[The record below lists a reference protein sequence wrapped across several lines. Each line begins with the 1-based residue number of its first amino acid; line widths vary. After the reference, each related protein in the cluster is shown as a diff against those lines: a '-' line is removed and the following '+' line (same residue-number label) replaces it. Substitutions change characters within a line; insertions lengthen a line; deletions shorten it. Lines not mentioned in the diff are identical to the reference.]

1 MLRRRML
8 IMLAVVLLIILLLGG
23 YKAFSIYQQIQ
34 VFSAPKPP
42 ISVAVVTVVEQPWQQ
57 RLPAVGTLKAL
68 QGVSLSLEIAG
79 TVKELQFESGQK
91 VKAGQPLVQL
101 DSAVESAL
109 LQTAQAD
116 LGLAQLDYGRGS
128 QLVGSQAISKGEFDR
143 LSAQLQKNKATVNQL
158 KASLAKKH
166 IVAPFSGTIGIRQVD
181 VGDYLASG
189 TVIATLQDV
198 SSLYVD
204 FYVPEQ
210 AVPKVAVGQAVQ
222 VEVSAYPKQTFPGTI
237 SAINPKVEDSTRN
250 VLVRATLANP
260 DNQLLPGMFAS
271 LQVLLPDP
279 MPQVVIPESAI
290 TYTLYGNSA
299 YVVAQKKTEDGSIEK
314 DSDGQPILIAERRFI
329 ETGERRGGLVL
340 VSKGLDS
347 GEQVVS
353 AGQIKLDTGAHI
365 TISPDKNLPAAPG
378 QPPHTDGSRN

>member
-1 MLRRRML
+1 MLHRRML
-8 IMLAVVLLIILLLGG
+8 IMLGVVLLIVLLLAG

-34 VFSAPKPP
+34 VFSKPKPP
-42 ISVAVVTVVEQPWQQ
+42 VSVAVATAVEQPWQQ
-57 RLPAVGTLKAL
+57 RLPSVGTLKAL
-68 QGVSLSLEIAG
+68 QGVNLSLEIAG
-79 TVKELQFESGQK
+79 TVKDVQFESGQK

-109 LQTAQAD
+109 LETAQAD

-189 TVIATLQDV
+189 TVIATLQDI

-204 FYVPEQ
+204 FYIPEH
-210 AVPKVAVGQAVQ
+210 AVPKVAIGQTVQ
-222 VEVSAYPKQTFPGTI
+222 VQVSAYPGQQFPGRI

-260 DNQLLPGMFAS
+260 DNTLLPGMFTS
-271 LQVLLPDP
+271 LDVLLPNP
-279 MPQVVIPESAI
+279 TAQIVVPESAI
-290 TYTLYGNSA
+290 TYTLYGNSVYA
-299 YVVAQKKTEDGSIEK
+299 VAEKKNESGALEK
-314 DSDGQPILIAERRFI
+314 DANGQPLLIAERRFV

-340 VSKGLDS
+340 VSKGLS
-347 GEQVVS
+347 AGEQVVS
-353 AGQIKLDTGAHI
+353 AGQLKLDNGTPIA
-365 TISPDKNLPAAPG
+365 ISPDKNLPAG
-378 QPPHTDGSRN
+378 H

>member
-8 IMLAVVLLIILLLGG
+8 IMLGVVLLIVLLLGG

-34 VFSAPKPP
+34 VFSKPKPAV
-42 ISVAVVTVVEQPWQQ
+42 SVAVATVVEQPWQQ
-57 RLPAVGTLKAL
+57 RLPAVGSLKAL
-68 QGVSLSLEIAG
+68 QGVNLSLEVAG
-79 TVKELQFESGQK
+79 TVKDVQFESGQN

-109 LQTAQAD
+109 LETAQAD
-116 LGLAQLDYGRGS
+116 LGLAHVDYGRGS

-189 TVIATLQDV
+189 TVIATLQDL

-204 FYVPEQ
+204 FYIPEHSVPR
-210 AVPKVAVGQAVQ
+210 VALGQAVQ
-222 VEVSAYPKQTFPGTI
+222 VEVSAYPGEQFPGSI
-237 SAINPKVEDSTRN
+237 SAINPKVENSTRN

-260 DNQLLPGMFAS
+260 DGKLLPGMFTS
-271 LQVLLPDP
+271 LNVLLPNP
-279 MPQVVIPESAI
+279 APQIVVPESAI
-290 TYTLYGNSA
+290 TYTLYGNSVYA
-299 YVVAQKKTEDGSIEK
+299 VAEKKTDAGEVEK
-314 DSDGQPILIAERRFI
+314 DADGKPLLIAERRFV

-340 VSKGLDS
+340 VSKGLKA

-353 AGQIKLDTGAHI
+353 AGQLKLDNGTPIA
-365 TISPDKNLPAAPG
+365 ISPDKNLPAG
-378 QPPHTDGSRN
+378 H